1 MSSGG
6 FKRRESG
13 FPVTVGVVICAFTDK
28 RWDEIAKG
36 IRCLTEQ
43 TVPVDQVVMSIDHN
57 PELAQRVRDELA
69 PLING
74 LQVVEFD
81 AAGGSNSCGARNAGI
96 AALSSDI
103 VCFLDDDAWPEP
115 DWIEQLVK
123 AFDDPRVEMAGSRI
137 LPEWPDGGAPRWF
150 PPEFNWVVG
159 GSWRGLPEVD
169 AEIRNPIGAAMAVRK
184 SALETVGGFDTNM
197 GHRQGRPLGNDETD
211 LALRISEA
219 IPGARIVQRPA
230 SCVHHKVTPE
240 RMEFRYFTRRCWLEG
255 RSKGQTTDRH
265 GTSALGVELAY
276 VVKYLSTGVL
286 GSIVT
291 LRIGR
296 AVSII
301 VGFSLTT
308 AGWATER
315 LTRLVSRSSK

>member
-1 MSSGG
+1 M
-6 FKRRESG
+6 
-13 FPVTVGVVICAFTDK
+13 TVGVVICAFTDK

-36 IRCLTEQ
+36 VRCLAAQ
-43 TVPVDQVVMSIDHN
+43 SVAVDEVVFSIDHN
-57 PELAQRVRDELA
+57 HDLAERVRTELA
-69 PLING
+69 PLIDG

-81 AAGGSNSCGARNAGI
+81 APGGSNSCGARNAGV
-96 AALSSDI
+96 AALSTDI

-115 DWIEQLVK
+115 DWMEELTK
-123 AFDDPRVEMAGSRI
+123 AFSDPSVEMAGSRI
-137 LPEWPDGGAPRWF
+137 LPEWPDGLTPRWF

-159 GSWRGLPEVD
+159 GSWRGLPSVD
-169 AEIRNPIGAAMAVRK
+169 ADIRNPIGAAMAVRR
-184 SALETVGGFDTNM
+184 SALDVVGGFDTNM

-219 IPGARIVQRPA
+219 IPSARIVQRPA
-230 SCVHHKVTPE
+230 SVVHHKVTAE

-255 RSKGQTTDRH
+255 RSKGQTSDRH

-276 VVKYLSTGVL
+276 VAKYLSTGVL
-286 GSIVT
+286 GSLAT
-291 LRIGR
+291 LRFGR
-296 AVSII
+296 AFSII

-315 LTRLVSRSSK
+315 LTRIFMRSPQ